1 MKSWVIKVCSPGL
14 APFWL
19 GSFEAPSR
27 ALAKPAARAFAAEH
41 LPSHFSIVSIAEG
54 HLALTLTGPETPFE

>member
-14 APFWL
+14 TPFWL

-27 ALAKPAARAFAAEH
+27 ALAKPAARAFACSFVNDVMA
-41 LPSHFSIVSIAEG
+41 G
-54 HLALTLTGPETPFE
+54 TRLTGLSDGR